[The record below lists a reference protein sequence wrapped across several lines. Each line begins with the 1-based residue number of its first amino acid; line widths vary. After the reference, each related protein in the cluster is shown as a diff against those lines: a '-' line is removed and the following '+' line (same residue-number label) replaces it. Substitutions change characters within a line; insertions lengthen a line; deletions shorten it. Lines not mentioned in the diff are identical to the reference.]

1 VIAGFM
7 PELTADSGG
16 QTIKKDP
23 VLTGPNISGEC
34 MGQSRR
40 DLQIETP
47 HALAHVC
54 SGSAIGEAILAASW
68 LRGYWL

>member
-1 VIAGFM
+1 MPGGLHAGKG
-7 PELTADSGG
+7 E
-16 QTIKKDP
+16 TIKKDP

-47 HALAHVC
+47 HALV
-54 SGSAIGEAILAASW
+54 LAFAQRQRNW
-68 LRGYWL
+68 